1 MKKEVKKFETKEI
14 KKSKYMNDDVSKI
27 ISFIIVLVIVGLF
40 IGALFFING
49 KYVTKDEF
57 QNNDVTENITID
69 QKLITL
75 DDLFK
80 VNKDEYYVLAYSLK
94 DTKVASSLTSL
105 KNSYS
110 GDIYV
115 ANLDETV
122 NKNHYDVSKEE
133 KVNVKDIKT
142 LNLTKPTLIKIKDKK
157 IVSYTTDI
165 DEMINLLSKKA

>member
-40 IGALFFING
+40 IGTLFFING

-57 QNNDVTENITID
+57 QDNKTTESVTID
-69 QKLITL
+69 QKLVTL
-75 DDLFK
+75 DGIFK
-80 VNKDEYYVLAYSLK
+80 VSKNEYYVLAYSLK
-94 DTKVASSLTSL
+94 NTKVGSTLTSL

-122 NKNHYDVSKEE
+122 NKGHYDTTKEE
-133 KVNVKDIKT
+133 KVNVKDVKE